1 MIIGQ
6 VDSLKRKK
14 DFTQEEQIK
23 LNIIENQCIKIKDLV
38 NDLNL
43 YPKIEHNTKFL
54 REERFKI
61 IPLLREIIVEYMNN
75 LEDEN
80 YTISYELDDRLNN
93 VSLIGDRMM
102 LKRAL
107 ENLINN
113 SIIYNPH
120 GCSIQVNATLQD
132 TKLIIIIKD
141 DGVGMKEK
149 TYDIFT
155 KENYYIDTD
164 KTSFSLK
171 YGLGL
176 IISRKIIDNHGGT
189 LRIEAKEN
197 YGFKNMITIPL

>member
-1 MIIGQ
+1 
-6 VDSLKRKK
+6 
-14 DFTQEEQIK
+14 
-23 LNIIENQCIKIKDLV
+23 
-38 NDLNL
+38 
-43 YPKIEHNTKFL
+43 
-54 REERFKI
+54 
-61 IPLLREIIVEYMNN
+61 MNN
-75 LEDEN
+75 LEDES

-93 VSLIGDRMM
+93 VSLLGDKMM

-113 SIIYNPH
+113 SIIHNPH
-120 GCSIQVNATLQD
+120 SCSIQVNATVQD

-149 TYDIFT
+149 THDIFA

-164 KTSFSLK
+164 KTSFSLE

-176 IISRKIIDNHGGT
+176 IISGKIIENHGGT

-197 YGFKNMITIPL
+197 YGFRNMITIPLQI